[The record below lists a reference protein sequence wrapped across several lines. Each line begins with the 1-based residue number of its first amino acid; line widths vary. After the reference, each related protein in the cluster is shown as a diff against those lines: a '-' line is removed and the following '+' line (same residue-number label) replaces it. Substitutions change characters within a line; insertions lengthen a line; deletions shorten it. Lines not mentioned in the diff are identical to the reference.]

1 MNTRRLVPLGLT
13 YLLALNLPGCGGDD
27 ELAIVASEQQGG
39 GFHDPVLSEVYLS
52 PTAAFLMQ
60 GGGDVEVSARIT
72 YEDAG
77 HDITELSIAMSD
89 GTSLTDQVGHLAD
102 GVGGVFW
109 YAFDIGSRQAGTIS
123 VEAWLIDSQGS
134 ASDHVMVE
142 FEILEEAGA
151 WIERKSGL
159 DFTPNDILWDG
170 FQFLVVGDG
179 GWTMTSADGIDWILR
194 HCGFD
199 EDLNAIGWDGYDYV
213 AVGEKGTVIM
223 SSDGGLSWTILRSGS
238 DDVSLLAV
246 AHHAWPIIVAGKNLE
261 TKAAVMFRSM
271 DHGQTWE
278 EIDEFPPGGRFV
290 RDLVVGPGQ
299 YVATTGLEGQFGVA
313 TIWRSVDGHDW
324 TEVVVSPDLVTT
336 LEIIYGDDEYWVS
349 GSIGSL
355 FRSLDGINWTEMRS
369 PAPTASLQGIANLGP
384 LVVAHGRNEAWQM
397 GVIED
402 GVTTSDDG
410 ANWETFSIT
419 DLFPYE
425 TRGMAF
431 GAGRFVSVGQSLEL
445 AGQGAIFSTE

>member
-1 MNTRRLVPLGLT
+1 MNTPRLVSLGLT
-13 YLLALNLPGCGGDD
+13 YLLALNLLGCGGGD

-39 GFHDPVLSEVYLS
+39 GLHDPVLSEVYLS

-60 GGGDVEVSARIT
+60 GDGRVEISARIT
-72 YEDAG
+72 YEDPG

-102 GVGGVFW
+102 GVSGVFW
-109 YAFDIGSRQAGTIS
+109 YAFDIGTGQAGTIS

-134 ASDHVMVE
+134 TSNYVTVE
-142 FEILEEAGA
+142 FEVLEEAGA

-159 DFTPNDILWDG
+159 DFTPNDVLWDG

-179 GWTMTSADGIDWILR
+179 GWTMTSADGIDWTLR
-194 HCGFD
+194 HSGFD
-199 EDLNAIGWDGYDYV
+199 EDLQAIGWDLYDYV
-213 AVGEKGTVIM
+213 VVGEKGTVIM
-223 SSDGGLSWTILRSGS
+223 SSDGGLSWSSLHSGP
-238 DDVSLLAV
+238 DNVSLLAV

-261 TKAAVMFRSM
+261 TKAAVMLRSM

-299 YVATTGLEGQFGVA
+299 YIATTGLDGQFGFA
-313 TIWRSVDGHDW
+313 MIWRSEDGRAW
-324 TEVVVSPDLVTT
+324 TEVVVSPDLVST
-336 LEIIYGDDEYWVS
+336 LEIIYGDGEYWMS

-355 FRSLDGINWTEMRS
+355 FRSLDGIHWTEMHS
-369 PAPTASLQGIANLGP
+369 PAATASLQGIANLGP

-397 GVIED
+397 GIIED
-402 GVTTSDDG
+402 GVVTSDGG
-410 ANWETFSIT
+410 ANWRTFSIT
-419 DLFPYE
+419 DQFPYE

-445 AGQGAIFSTE
+445 PGQGAIFSTE